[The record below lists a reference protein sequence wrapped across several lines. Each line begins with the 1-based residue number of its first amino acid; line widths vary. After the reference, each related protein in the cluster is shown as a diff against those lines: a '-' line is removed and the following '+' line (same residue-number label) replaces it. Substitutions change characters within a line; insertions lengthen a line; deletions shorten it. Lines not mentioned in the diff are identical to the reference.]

1 MSAAASIDDLDARR
15 LIETLGLAPHPEGG
29 FYRETFRDGLQ
40 VAPGR
45 AASTAIYFLLEA
57 GRASAW
63 HRIDAAEI
71 WLFHG
76 GAPLLLSLS
85 ADGRT
90 TTDQRLGSDILAGE
104 RPQAVVP
111 AHCWQAARTLGA
123 WTLVSCVV
131 APGFDFA
138 KFELAPGD
146 FALGDFAP
154 PAADASPRASG
165 EERIIAGKANA

>member
-1 MSAAASIDDLDARR
+1 MSGAASRSDLEARR

-29 FYRETFRDGLQ
+29 FYRETFRDARQ
-40 VAPGR
+40 IAPGR

-57 GRASAW
+57 GPGSAW
-63 HRIDAAEI
+63 HRIDATEI
-71 WLFHG
+71 WLFHA
-76 GAPLLLSLS
+76 GAPLLLSLC

-90 TTDQRLGSDILAGE
+90 AASQRLGSDFLAGE
-104 RPQAVVP
+104 RPQGVVP

-138 KFELAPGD
+138 NFELAPPD
-146 FALGDFAP
+146 FSPQEGS
-154 PAADASPRASG
+154 ADHPGVDA
-165 EERIIAGKANA
+165 RIIDEKPIV